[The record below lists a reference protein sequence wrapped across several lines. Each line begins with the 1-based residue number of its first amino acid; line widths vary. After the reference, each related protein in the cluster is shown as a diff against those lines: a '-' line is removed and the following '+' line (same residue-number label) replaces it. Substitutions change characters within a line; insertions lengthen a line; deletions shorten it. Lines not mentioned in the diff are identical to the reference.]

1 MRSIPTSAARRAAAF
16 LALSA
21 PALLSAYYIFS
32 YSIDIPYYDE
42 WAMVPMVDRW
52 LSGHGAWS
60 DLFIRQGGHVI
71 ALQRAITI
79 LSAELFGWDI
89 RIEILVGFFFL
100 VATALLLIRQAVRT
114 GLFTAPAIAFPAILA
129 VMSVLFGLRQ
139 WENLLA
145 PWSINPFG
153 STFFAL
159 TSFYFLSKDVT
170 ASFFLILVAT
180 ASALLASLT
189 FTNGLLVWPI
199 GILIIIATRKAKPLL
214 LITWLAATAL
224 CVTIYAVGSATG
236 SAHLVRI
243 GAISA
248 FRGLAV
254 LGAQFSAD
262 KSIITGGATSVPSTF
277 IDGGQAIA
285 LGLALIAAVAWAL
298 WRARH
303 SMSPHAFS
311 ISVILFGLGSCAFI
325 AAGRADLGI
334 LQSTASRYTSTSGL
348 VVIGLLLLIAE
359 LTTKD
364 RTNQFNIGSA
374 LVAAVLVSASYG
386 IFAELALGPARRQA
400 MTAWANH
407 IRQYQS
413 AIDADLKN
421 PHYTPE
427 QIRKFSTILQQH
439 KLSVFSRSSD
449 H

>member
-1 MRSIPTSAARRAAAF
+1 MRSVPTAAVRRAAAL

-42 WAMVPMVDRW
+42 WAMVPMIDRW
-52 LSGHGAWS
+52 LAGHGAWS

-71 ALQRAITI
+71 ALQRTITI
-79 LSAELFGWDI
+79 LSAELFGWNI
-89 RIEILVGFFFL
+89 RIEILVGFLFL
-100 VATALLLIRQAVRT
+100 VATALLLIRQAART

-159 TSFYFLSKDVT
+159 TSFYFLSKDMT
-170 ASFFLILVAT
+170 PSSFLIAT
-180 ASALLASLT
+180 ASALFASLT

-199 GILIIIATRKAKPLL
+199 GILIIITTRKAKPLL
-214 LITWLAATAL
+214 LITWLAVTAL
-224 CVTIYAVGSATG
+224 CVTIYAVGSGTG

-303 SMSPHAFS
+303 STSPHAFS
-311 ISVILFGLGSCAFI
+311 ISIILFGLGSCAFI

-413 AIDADLKN
+413 ATDADLKN

-427 QIRKFSTILQQH
+427 QIRKFSIILQQH
-439 KLSVFSRSSD
+439 KLSVFSSSSNN
-449 H
+449 